1 MLEAANMG
9 LIGPN
14 LNLIPQVNPGDG
26 RFEVVW
32 IGTDQRKAWREYL
45 KGLQDGVEST
55 PPVYT
60 TRCHQIVFRHVDAP
74 AHIDG
79 KVFVTM
85 TTPTVV
91 RNQTGALDLL
101 TIGDGES

>member
-1 MLEAANMG
+1 MG

-14 LNLIPQVNPGDG
+14 LNLIPDVNPGDG

-32 IGTDQRKAWREYL
+32 IGTDHREEWREYL
-45 KGLQDGVEST
+45 KELRDGIEST
-55 PPVYT
+55 PPIPM

-79 KVFVTM
+79 KSIRQHDHADGRAQ
-85 TTPTVV
+85 PN
-91 RNQTGALDLL
+91 RRTGFA
-101 TIGDGES
+101 GDRGR

>member
-1 MLEAANMG
+1 MG